1 MCKLTYNSHIHPTP
15 NPQPM
20 KPTPQSCQTRVSCRA
35 FVLERAKKH
44 LGNKFKH
51 FDTGQTLEEG
61 YFTWS
66 VSVSKFFGG
75 MHVAYG
81 GWVVWSACNGWLAE
95 PCT

>member
-1 MCKLTYNSHIHPTP
+1 M
-15 NPQPM
+15 
-20 KPTPQSCQTRVSCRA
+20 
-35 FVLERAKKH
+35 
-44 LGNKFKH
+44 GNKFKH

-81 GWVVWSACNGWLAE
+81 GWVVWSACGGWLAE

>member
-1 MCKLTYNSHIHPTP
+1 MLNSETKDEGLQSTPAFAKLP
-15 NPQPM
+15 
-20 KPTPQSCQTRVSCRA
+20 VSCRA
-35 FVLERAKKH
+35 FALERAKKH

-51 FDTGQTLEEG
+51 FGTGQTLEDG

-81 GWVVWSACNGWLAE
+81 GWVVWSAVGGWLAE
-95 PCT
+95 PCN

>member
-1 MCKLTYNSHIHPTP
+1 MNKSKIENGQPTLQQH
-15 NPQPM
+15 N
-20 KPTPQSCQTRVSCRA
+20 VSCRA

-44 LGNKFKH
+44 LGDKFKH
-51 FDTGQTLEEG
+51 FGTGQTLEEG

-81 GWVVWSACNGWLAE
+81 GWVVWSAVGGWLAE
-95 PCT
+95 PCN

>member
-1 MCKLTYNSHIHPTP
+1 MIDRITE
-15 NPQPM
+15 QPF
-20 KPTPQSCQTRVSCRA
+20 CQTRVSCRA

-51 FDTGQTLEEG
+51 FGTGQTLEEG

-81 GWVVWSACNGWLAE
+81 GWVVWSASGGWLAE
-95 PCT
+95 PCN